1 MNDLCNVCG
10 AADLHSMLSLPK
22 YPLNS
27 LYLPAYDSG
36 EKYCADLHLYDC
48 RRCLHI
54 QAKSELSID
63 HFYNEDYSYTVN
75 NSGAQGRQDF
85 FVRRVLQHAAGKK
98 FNRVIELGCFDLS
111 LLKKLKAAGVVANHW
126 IGIDPVPLRGAG
138 DTPGML
144 FINGYFQDVD
154 IPYLDKDLPDLVV
167 SDQVFEHIPSTR
179 DVLLP
184 FSAVVAP
191 GSSLIVC
198 VPSVELLIDNF
209 SFHNLIHEH
218 LNYFSA
224 EALERLFA
232 ACGCHLLH
240 SELNNDLTV
249 GLLLQIYTTGRANGG
264 ARIGHG
270 SDDPPGLAARF
281 HRNYGIFRSNLK
293 SVRDFIACSETGGI
307 YGFGASDITGNLAY
321 FFETDF
327 SELRHIIDDTPYKQ
341 ERFIPRLKPSIVC
354 SAHMSD
360 WSSATILITAPQA
373 SRPILGKLL
382 GLKPKKIISPNVV
395 F

>member
-1 MNDLCNVCG
+1 MTDSCNVCG
-10 AADLHSMLSLPK
+10 AAEMHPMLSLPK

-36 EKYCADLHLYDC
+36 EKYCADLHLYEC

-54 QAKSELSID
+54 QAKSGLSID

-111 LLKKLKAAGVVANHW
+111 LLKKLKAAGVVADHW
-126 IGIDPVPLRGAG
+126 IGVDPVPLRNAG
-138 DTPGML
+138 DAPGML

-154 IPYLDKDLPDLVV
+154 IPYLDEDLPDLIV

-179 DVLLP
+179 DVLGP
-184 FSAVVAP
+184 FSAAVAP
-191 GSSLIVC
+191 GSSFIVC

-224 EALERLFA
+224 EGLERLFA

-240 SELNNDLTV
+240 SELHNELTV
-249 GLLLQIYTTGRANGG
+249 GLLLQVYTTGRTNGS

-270 SDDPPGLAARF
+270 TDDSPGHAARF

-293 SVRDFIACSETGGI
+293 SVRDFIARSEDGGI

-341 ERFIPRLKPSIVC
+341 ERFIPRLKPSIVG
-354 SAHMSD
+354 SAHMND
-360 WSSATILITAPQA
+360 WSSSTILITAPQA
-373 SRPILGKLL
+373 SRPILGRLL
-382 GLKPKKIISPNVV
+382 GLKPKKIISPNVI

>member
-1 MNDLCNVCG
+1 MNDSCNVCG
-10 AADLHSMLSLPK
+10 ATDLHPMLSLPK

-27 LYLPAYDSG
+27 LYLPAYDGG
-36 EKYCADLHLYDC
+36 ERYCADLHLYDC
-48 RRCLHI
+48 RRCQHI

-85 FVRRVLQHAAGKK
+85 FVRQVLQHAAGRR

-126 IGIDPVPLRGAG
+126 IGVDPVPLRNAG
-138 DTPGML
+138 DTSDML

-154 IPYLDKDLPDLVV
+154 IPYLDGDLPDLVV
-167 SDQVFEHIPSTR
+167 SDQVFEHIPSTPE
-179 DVLLP
+179 VLGP
-184 FSAVVAP
+184 FSAAVAP
-191 GSSLIVC
+191 GSSFIVC

-209 SFHNLIHEH
+209 SFHNVIHEH

-224 EALERLFA
+224 EGLERLFT
-232 ACGCHLLH
+232 ACGCHLIH
-240 SELNNDLTV
+240 SELNNELTV
-249 GLLLQIYTTGRANGG
+249 GLLLQIYTTGLADGG
-264 ARIGHG
+264 TRISHRTDD
-270 SDDPPGLAARF
+270 SDELAARF
-281 HRNYGIFRSNLK
+281 HHNYEIFRRNLR
-293 SVRDFIACSETGGI
+293 SVRDFIARDGSGEI

-327 SELRHIIDDTPYKQ
+327 SELRHILDDTPYKQ
-341 ERFIPRLKPSIVC
+341 ERFIPRLKPSIVG
-354 SAHMSD
+354 SARMND
-360 WSSATILITAPQA
+360 WSNSTILITAPQA
-373 SRPILGKLL
+373 SRPILGRLL